1 MDIIDNIPMHVR
13 QVCSQVKTTQAS
25 NDTNQAVVLKCGGK
39 MLQCEAIQ
47 SCGVSQPDGFV
58 RAVQV
63 FGYRREEQA
72 QPQDSYIWH
81 RNQRRIG
88 GIRTTK
94 RVGRFETESLASSR
108 GNEFD

>member
-13 QVCSQVKTTQAS
+13 QVCSQVKITQARK
-25 NDTNQAVVLKCGGK
+25 DTYQAVILKCGGE

-47 SCGVSQPDGFV
+47 SCRVPQPDGFV

-63 FGYRREEQA
+63 VRYRREEQA
-72 QPQDSYIWH
+72 QPQDPDIWH
-81 RNQRRIG
+81 GYQRWIG

-94 RVGRFETESLASSR
+94 RVGRFETGSLASS
-108 GNEFD
+108 GGYN